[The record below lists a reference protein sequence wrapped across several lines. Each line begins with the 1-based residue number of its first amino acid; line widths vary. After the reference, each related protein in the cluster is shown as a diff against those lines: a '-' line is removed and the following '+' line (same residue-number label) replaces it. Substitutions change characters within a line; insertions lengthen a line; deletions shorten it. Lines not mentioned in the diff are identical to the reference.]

1 MQFHQDGFRPGDPRV
16 AEPAPDVVGGPGP
29 LPDEVDVLVV
39 GAGPAGLTLAAQL
52 SAFAD
57 VTTRVVEQKAEPMTR
72 GQADGVAVRTMEVFD
87 ALGFAGRVLEEAYWV
102 NETTFWRPDPDD
114 PTRVVR
120 HRRIEDTPEGL
131 SRFPHVILNQARV
144 HDHLLDVMRRSP
156 RRLEVDQATR
166 VVDVRVPDDPHA
178 RVEVD
183 LERLDDEAGDG
194 GPPTPAGDG
203 AGPTTVRARYV
214 VGCDGARSTVR
225 GAIGRRLQGDSA
237 NRAWGVMDVLAET
250 DFPYIRRKAAVQSA
264 GAGSLLV
271 IPREGGH
278 LVRLYVELDEL
289 AAGERVANRD
299 VTVEHLVDAA
309 RRILAPHTLEVHEV
323 AWWSVYEIGQR
334 LTDRF
339 DDVPAELVDRR
350 DPRVFIAGDACHTH
364 SPKAGQGMNVS
375 IRDAFNLGWKLA
387 AVLQGRSD
395 PALLRTYSDE
405 RHAVAAELI
414 AFDRDFAAAFA
425 TPAIGGTDAD
435 QDADPNLERDL
446 ELGADTGGAPDASAD
461 ETREDFESMFVRKGR
476 YTAGV
481 ETRYAPSSITAADA
495 HQHLATGFVVG
506 TRLHSAPVVRLADA
520 RPMHLGDVL
529 LADGRWRLLAFADAA
544 DPTDPAS
551 ELHALC
557 RFLADDP
564 ASPLRR
570 HTRAGADPDAVIDL
584 RAVLQQPHDA
594 VEPTALHPV
603 LRPRVGRHGL
613 VDHEKVLSPS
623 PTEDLFDLRSISRSG
638 AMVLVRPDHH
648 VAHFLPLHAHEDLTA
663 FLRGVLLPTT

>member
-16 AEPAPDVVGGPGP
+16 ALPAPDVVDGQGP

-57 VTTRVVEQKAEPMTR
+57 VTTRVVEQKPDPMTR

-87 ALGFAGRVLEEAYWV
+87 ALGFAGPVLEEAYWV
-102 NETTFWRPDPDD
+102 NETTFWRPDPED
-114 PTRVVR
+114 PTRIVR

-166 VVDVRVPDDPHA
+166 VVDVRVPDDPDA
-178 RVEVD
+178 RVEVV
-183 LERLDDEAGDG
+183 LEHLDGDPDAAEGSDG
-194 GPPTPAGDG
+194 GER
-203 AGPTTVRARYV
+203 TTVRARYV
-214 VGCDGARSTVR
+214 VGCDGARSSVR
-225 GAIGRRLQGDSA
+225 EAIGRRLRGDSA
-237 NRAWGVMDVLAET
+237 NRAWGVMDVLVDT
-250 DFPYIRRKAAVQSA
+250 DFPDVRRKAAVQSA
-264 GAGSLLV
+264 DAGSLLV

-289 AAGERVANRD
+289 AEGERVANRD
-299 VTVEHLVDAA
+299 VTVEHLVAAA
-309 RRILAPHTLEVHEV
+309 RRILSPHTLEVHEV

-339 DDVPAELVDRR
+339 DDVPEALVDQR

-387 AVLQGRSD
+387 AVLQGRSG
-395 PALLRTYSDE
+395 PQLLRTYSEE
-405 RHAVAAELI
+405 RQAVAAELI

-425 TPAIGGTDAD
+425 APAAAAAARERTSRDGTGEHG
-435 QDADPNLERDL
+435 PGRD
-446 ELGADTGGAPDASAD
+446 GAG
-461 ETREDFESMFVRKGR
+461 EDFQAMFVRKGR

-481 ETRYAPSSITAADA
+481 ETHYAPSLVTAGDP
-495 HQHLATGFVVG
+495 HQQLAAGFVVG

-529 LADGRWRLLAFADAA
+529 VADGRWRLLAFGDAA
-544 DPTDPAS
+544 DPGDPTSA
-551 ELHALC
+551 LHGLC
-557 RFLADDP
+557 HFLADDP

-570 HTRAGADPDAVIDL
+570 HTPAGADPDAVLDL

-594 VEPTALHPV
+594 LEPTALHPV
-603 LRPRVGRHGL
+603 LRPRVGTHGL
-613 VDHEKVLSPS
+613 VDHEKVFCPS
-623 PTEDLFDLRSISRSG
+623 PTNDVFDLRRVSRSG

-648 VAHFLPLHAHEDLTA
+648 VAHILPLTAHAELSA
-663 FLRGVLLPTT
+663 FLSQILLPT